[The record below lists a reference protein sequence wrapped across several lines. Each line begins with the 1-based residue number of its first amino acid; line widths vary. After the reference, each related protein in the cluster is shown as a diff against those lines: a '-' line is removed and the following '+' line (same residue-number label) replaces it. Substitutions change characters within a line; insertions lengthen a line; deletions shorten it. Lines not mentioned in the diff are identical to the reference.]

1 MMYGTTYHTV
11 LSLLN
16 IDFYII
22 TKTCP
27 AISPP
32 QQLQPLQKA
41 CSQQVITWLTQK
53 VSHWKFIARW
63 LGLSETEVS
72 RIISDNPNEDR
83 EQCYQMFVRWKA
95 VSPESYT
102 YPVLGEALRRES
114 QELFNEF
121 VKEVYRVETNIDLS
135 SND

>member
-1 MMYGTTYHTV
+1 MMYETTYHTV

-16 IDFYII
+16 IDFS
-22 TKTCP
+22 KTCP

-32 QQLQPLQKA
+32 QQCQPLQKA
-41 CSQQVITWLTQK
+41 CSQQVITWLTQR

-63 LGLSETEVS
+63 LGLCETEVL
-72 RIISDNPNEDR
+72 RIISDNPNDDR
-83 EQCYQMFVRWKA
+83 EQCYQMFVRWRT

-102 YPVLGEALRRES
+102 YPVLGEVLRRES

-121 VKEVYRVETNIDLS
+121 VKEVYKVETNIELS
-135 SND
+135 SDD